1 MTMTTPRTIGAI
13 ARREMGQIA
22 SDRWTLIAITV
33 MPLVMGT
40 LLTLIYASGVVRD
53 LPTLVIDHDRSA
65 ASREFTRVLD
75 AHESVR
81 VIRTA
86 ESDAEGEGVLR
97 SGEASVVV
105 VIPAEF
111 ESMLKR
117 GNRVALT
124 CLLNGSNMV
133 TSNYGLKA
141 VTAAVTTAS
150 AGVAID
156 RLERKGT
163 SAAHAAESYGP
174 IAVSPRYVF
183 NPGQNYANFFVP
195 GILAALLQQVIV
207 IGAALTWVREF
218 RSGDINDLLR
228 ISRSVVALAAGKLLV
243 YLLIGAAWAA
253 IFFMGLFS
261 LARIPNTGSVL
272 AGTALTLLMITGMAL
287 LAMLISAFCSHRETA
302 IQITFIVSSPA
313 FLLSG
318 YTFPQMA
325 MSAVARYVGCL
336 VPLTPFLTGWRRV
349 VLYGGGWADVSGQL
363 LSLAYAIV
371 VYGIL
376 MACVIR
382 RRIRA
387 IPPSQP
393 LPLLSG
399 EA

>member
-1 MTMTTPRTIGAI
+1 MIMTTPRIIGAI
-13 ARREMGQIA
+13 ARREVRQIA
-22 SDRWTLIAITV
+22 ADRWTLIAITV
-33 MPLVMGT
+33 MPLVMGV
-40 LLTLIYASGVVRD
+40 LLMLLYTRGVVRD
-53 LPTLVIDHDRSA
+53 LPTLVVDHDRSA
-65 ASREFTRVLD
+65 ASREFIRVLD
-75 AHESVR
+75 AHESVN
-81 VIRTA
+81 VIRTC
-86 ESDAEGEGVLR
+86 ESDAEGEAALR

-105 VIPAEF
+105 VIPGEF
-111 ESMLKR
+111 ESTLKR
-117 GNRVALT
+117 GGRGGLT

-150 AGVAID
+150 AGLAID

-163 SAAHAAESYGP
+163 SAVHAAESYGP
-174 IAVSPRYVF
+174 IAVSPCYVF

-218 RSGDINDLLR
+218 RSGGITDLVA
-228 ISRSVVALAAGKLLV
+228 ISRNVFALAVGKLLV
-243 YLLIGAAWAA
+243 YLLIGAAWAV
-253 IFFMGLFS
+253 IFFVGLFS
-261 LARIPNTGSVL
+261 IARIPYTGSFL
-272 AGTALTLLMITGMAL
+272 AGTALTLMMITGMAL

-325 MSAVARYVGCL
+325 MTAVARYVGCL

-349 VLYGGGWADVSGQL
+349 VLYEGGWADVSGQL
-363 LSLAYAIV
+363 LLLVCAIFT
-371 VYGIL
+371 YGIL
-376 MACVIR
+376 MAFVIR
-382 RRIRA
+382 RRIHA
-387 IPPSQP
+387 IPDCRPI
-393 LPLLSG
+393 PLLSG